1 MAEQQESGNRF
12 EDEVARK
19 LECMQ
24 FVKLTKEEWLNYKN
38 KHSRCFT
45 KQFPSGRSLYR
56 ERRVDF
62 RVKSGCREFDVE
74 AKFQEKSGTADQ
86 LAWVALKVAER
97 NKFPLYLVIGGKV
110 MVEECSS
117 VLKET
122 AKSSCY
128 DHLRVGTLDEFAES
142 LRSSELKLCV
152 KEP

>member
-1 MAEQQESGNRF
+1 MAEQQESGNKF
-12 EDEVARK
+12 EDEVAQR
-19 LECMQ
+19 LEDMQ
-24 FVKLTKEEWLNYKN
+24 FVKLTKEEWPDCKN
-38 KHSRCFT
+38 KHNCCFT
-45 KQFPSGRSLYR
+45 KQFPSGRGLYR

-74 AKFQEKSGTADQ
+74 AKYQNGRGTTDQ

-122 AKSSCY
+122 ADSSCY
-128 DHLRVGTLDEFAES
+128 DHLHVGTLDDFARW
-142 LRSSELKLCV
+142 LGTV
-152 KEP
+152 